1 MKLQDKK
8 SGELKYVIKVR
19 GITLDTNNAQK
30 LQFDKFKNLIK
41 NFVNMPQKD
50 FENYIS
56 FNNNCFGPT
65 PDSSVLTKQIVK
77 KYAPCN
83 QKSLIC
89 SNTYVAYPFGY
100 K

>member
-1 MKLQDKK
+1 MKMQNKNT
-8 SGELKYVIKVR
+8 GEIKYIIKVR

-30 LQFDKFKNLIK
+30 LQFEKFKSLIK
-41 NFVNMPQKD
+41 NFVTMPHKD
-50 FENYIS
+50 FENYVS
-56 FNNNCFGPT
+56 FIYNRFGPVN
-65 PDSSVLTKQIVK
+65 DSSILSKQIVK

>member
-41 NFVNMPQKD
+41 NFVNMPHKD

-56 FNNNCFGPT
+56 FNYNRFGPT